1 MAATREEV
9 EHLLRKLFKG
19 GAVERVPKNRKD
31 AEIFLALAAAR
42 VDSQVVMSEPELNEQ
57 LAEWLDGVANQNA
70 LDHVTLRR
78 YLVDFA
84 FLFRDPDGQRYRTNQ
99 AVISRYI
106 DVDARTVL
114 PREIQTE
121 VAQDRARRRRAKAQ

>member
-1 MAATREEV
+1 MISSGNSSS
-9 EHLLRKLFKG
+9 G
-19 GAVERVPKNRKD
+19 GCLGADSSGDERVPKNRKD

-42 VDSQVVMSEPELNEQ
+42 VDSQVVLSEPELNEQ
-57 LAEWLDGVANQNA
+57 LSEWLDGVANQNS

-78 YLVDFA
+78 YLVDYA
-84 FLFRDPDGQRYRTNQ
+84 FLFRDPDGQRYRSNQ

-114 PREIQTE
+114 PREIQVE